1 MTEETLEMTYQEAIN
16 YIYEKLPKPGTMPE
30 EGIFFRDVEEG
41 VMGRIKEQY
50 PTTTRASD
58 EGMLV
63 VVSIGS
69 EHRLHAYH
77 DIAKNIAEGDWQVLK

>member
-16 YIYEKLPKPGTMPE
+16 YLYGILPKPGTMPE
-30 EGIFFRDVEEG
+30 EGVFFRDVEEG
-41 VMGRIKEQY
+41 RMGRIKEQY

-63 VVSIGS
+63 VVSIDS
-69 EHRLHAYH
+69 EHRLHTYH
-77 DIAKNIAEGDWQVLK
+77 DIAKKIAEDDWRVLK